1 MARRLSATAIVFGA
15 ATVFVA
21 DPSASAASAD
31 SNAEAHAALSGC
43 GGNMPAQA
51 WWSTGQA
58 NCSHWGRPGAVVTYS
73 WHSLKGDGYNAVQVR
88 GFDGK
93 GRSTWYGCGWAASGK
108 CTVSWGDYIA
118 TPKARAMNKVHADHI
133 YFTVN

>member
-1 MARRLSATAIVFGA
+1 MAHRLSAKAIAFGA
-15 ATVFVA
+15 AAVFVTV
-21 DPSASAASAD
+21 PSASAASDAD
-31 SNAEAHAALSGC
+31 AFAVLSGC

-58 NCSHWGRPGAVVTYS
+58 NCSHWGTPGARVTYS

-108 CTVSWGDYIA
+108 CTVSWGNYIA

-133 YFTVN
+133 YFSVR